1 MDTKSKTKKYFT
13 KPVDSKT
20 IKKINGVISG
30 LSFTHPENKNTDYN
44 KYFIKKK

>member
-1 MDTKSKTKKYFT
+1 MDTKSKNKKYFT